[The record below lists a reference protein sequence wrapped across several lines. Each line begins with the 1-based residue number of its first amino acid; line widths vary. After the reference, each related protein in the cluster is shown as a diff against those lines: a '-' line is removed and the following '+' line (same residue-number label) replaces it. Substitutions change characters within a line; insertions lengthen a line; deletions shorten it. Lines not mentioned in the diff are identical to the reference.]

1 MMILQIKHNT
11 SRGLFLYQP
20 LIYCV
25 TFSSSFKLSLPP
37 SLLLSNKPS
46 DKFLS
51 CRGLV
56 RIIHLREIFMGF
68 IKGKVFS
75 QRDLI

>member
-1 MMILQIKHNT
+1 MILQMKQNT
-11 SRGLFLYQP
+11 PRGFFLYQP
-20 LIYCV
+20 LIYCM

-37 SLLLSNKPS
+37 SIFLSNKPS

-56 RIIHLREIFMGF
+56 RTMHLHEILTGY